1 MDFIKGLNSNSSL
14 ASTLSYHELLMG
26 DYRYFSSYTQ
36 QIDKVSAADIQQAAM
51 KYLTEKN
58 RTVAVLKKESKQ
70 PQKEMIENEK

>member
-1 MDFIKGLNSNSSL
+1 
-14 ASTLSYHELLMG
+14 
-26 DYRYFSSYTQ
+26 
-36 QIDKVSAADIQQAAM
+36 VSAADIQQAAM